1 MNPQDNKME
10 TVTLIEL
17 FQPHL
22 LAEAE
27 AARVSAEQALRNV
40 KPERA
45 AERLKMYD
53 KYNALDGEI
62 RAMANSLRHL
72 QECVE
77 FKKQRRLDA
86 SLEETQLGQTR
97 VLVIQMEA
105 EFKELGGKFRPHD
118 EMTEKL
124 VIQATTTLNK
134 ASEAEK
140 MVRASIGKAI
150 IAHEAYQANPDVGV
164 GPIPKFKT
172 LKEAVRH
179 FYKVGFSLTR
189 EGEAHQACIN
199 DQIKAYLR
207 NGSIEGMVPDS
218 LSWLGWLEPFKARPC
233 PQLRTH
239 IIDGQLA
246 SAYDFQNRF
255 EPRPNHHIGYAE
267 GIKILCYVEETG
279 KVLASQAGR
288 RVTMPGKPRAEDFS
302 DLFPSWEDALAP
314 AEKELATHGPL
325 DLASQGALPMLGEI
339 IREAWQVAAAALTSK
354 KSFDGGQGRLAETK
368 INELIGAYWKA
379 FISSPWEPS
388 IEGTYALLKH
398 RCARGEIPNVYSFD
412 IKGHFGFRTRTPDHD
427 WIIGE
432 IYCPPENFAPGEAP
446 DPAKV
451 VNLESSED
459 AWLAELGPV
468 KFCIRKDGSR
478 S

>member
-1 MNPQDNKME
+1 MNPQENHME
-10 TVTLIEL
+10 TITLIEL

-27 AARVSAEQALRNV
+27 AARVSAENALR
-40 KPERA
+40 KIEAEMA
-45 AERLKMYD
+45 AERANMAERYTKLREEIPTLKQQLRPLEECIQM
-53 KYNALDGEI
+53 KGRSGLDG
-62 RAMANSLRHL
+62 SSDK
-72 QECVE
+72 V
-77 FKKQRRLDA
+77 
-86 SLEETQLGQTR
+86 QLKSAEAR
-97 VLVIQMEA
+97 ILQMEA
-105 EFKELGGKFRPHD
+105 EFAELSGKFRPHED
-118 EMTEKL
+118 RTRKL
-124 VIQATTTLNK
+124 VEEATAALNK
-134 ASEAEK
+134 ATEAEK
-140 MVRASIGKAI
+140 RVRGRIGKAI
-150 IAHEAYQANPDVGV
+150 AAHEAYLANPAIGV
-164 GPIPKFKT
+164 GPMPRFKT
-172 LKEAVRH
+172 LKEAVR
-179 FYKVGFSLTR
+179 YYCKVGFSLTN
-189 EGEAHQACIN
+189 EGEAHQAFID
-199 DQIKAYLR
+199 DQIRACLQ

-218 LSWLGWLEPFKARPC
+218 LSWLGRFESYKTLPC
-233 PQLRTH
+233 PQFRSH
-239 IIDGQLA
+239 IIDAQLT
-246 SAYDFQNRF
+246 SAYEFHNRF
-255 EPRPNHHIGYAE
+255 EPRPSHRIAHKE
-267 GIKILCYVEETG
+267 DVKILCYVEEAG
-279 KVLASQAGR
+279 KVLASQSGR
-288 RVTMPGKPRAEDFS
+288 RVKMPDKPGAEDFS

-314 AEKELATHGPL
+314 AVKELATHGTL
-325 DLASQGALPMLGEI
+325 DLASKGALPMPGEI
-339 IREAWQVAAAALTSK
+339 IREAWQAAAAALTSK

-398 RCARGEIPNVYSFD
+398 RCARGEIPNVYSYD

>member
-10 TVTLIEL
+10 TATLIEL
-17 FQPHL
+17 FQPRL

-27 AARVSAEQALRNV
+27 AARVSAEQALLNV

-45 AERLKMYD
+45 AERLKMY
-53 KYNALDGEI
+53 NRHTELSGEI
-62 RAMANSLRHL
+62 RAMAKSLRDL
-72 QECVE
+72 EECIQ
-77 FKKQRRLDA
+77 FKNQRVLDA
-86 SLEETQLGQTR
+86 ALEETQFAQTKA
-97 VLVIQMEA
+97 LVTQMEA
-105 EFKELGGKFRPHD
+105 ELKELGDKFRPHD

-124 VIQATTTLNK
+124 FVLATTALSK

-140 MVRASIGKAI
+140 KAHGRIGKAMA
-150 IAHEAYQANPDVGV
+150 AHEAHQANPAFGV

-172 LKEAVRH
+172 LREAVRH

-189 EGEAHQACIN
+189 EGEAYQAFIG

-218 LSWLGWLEPFKARPC
+218 LSWLGRLEPFKARPC

-255 EPRPNHHIGYAE
+255 EPRPNHHIDYAR

-279 KVLASQAGR
+279 KVLASQAGC

-314 AEKELATHGPL
+314 AEKELATHDSL

-398 RCARGEIPNVYSFD
+398 RCARGEIPNVYSYD
-412 IKGHFGFRTRTPDHD
+412 TKGHFGFRTRTPDHD

-432 IYCPPENFAPGEAP
+432 IYCPPENFAPGESP
-446 DPAKV
+446 DPAKLA
-451 VNLESSED
+451 NHESHGDE
-459 AWLAELGPV
+459 WLAELGPV
-468 KFCIRKDGSR
+468 KFCIRKAASR
-478 S
+478 T

>member
-1 MNPQDNKME
+1 ME

-45 AERLKMYD
+45 AERLKMY
-53 KYNALDGEI
+53 NRHTELSGEI
-62 RAMANSLRHL
+62 RAMANSLRNL
-72 QECVE
+72 EECIQ
-77 FKKQRRLDA
+77 FKKQRWLDVV
-86 SLEETQLGQTR
+86 LEATQLAQTKAN
-97 VLVIQMEA
+97 VTQMEA
-105 EFKELGGKFRPHD
+105 ELKELGDKFRPHD

-124 VIQATTTLNK
+124 VVLATTALSK

-140 MVRASIGKAI
+140 TAHGLIGKAMA
-150 IAHEAYQANPDVGV
+150 AHEAHQANPAFGV
-164 GPIPKFKT
+164 GPIAKFKT
-172 LKEAVRH
+172 LREAVQH
-179 FYKVGFSLTR
+179 FYKVGFSLSH

-199 DQIKAYLR
+199 DQIKACLR

-218 LSWLGWLEPFKARPC
+218 LSWLGRLEPFKARPC

-239 IIDGQLA
+239 IIDAQLT
-246 SAYDFQNRF
+246 SPSEFLNRF
-255 EPRPNHHIGYAE
+255 EPRPNHRIGHA
-267 GIKILCYVEETG
+267 GDIKILCYVEETG
-279 KVLASQAGR
+279 QVLASRAGR
-288 RVTMPGKPRAEDFS
+288 RVTMPGKPGVEDFS

-314 AEKELATHGPL
+314 AVKELAAHGTL

-398 RCARGEIPNVYSFD
+398 RCARGDIPNVYSYD
-412 IKGHFGFRTRTPDHD
+412 TKGHFGFRTRTPDHD

-446 DPAKV
+446 DPAKLA
-451 VNLESSED
+451 NHESHGDE
-459 AWLAELGPV
+459 WLAELGPV
-468 KFCIRKDGSR
+468 KFCIRKTASR
-478 S
+478 T

>member
-1 MNPQDNKME
+1 MNPEDNKME

-27 AARVSAEQALRNV
+27 AARVSAEQALRSV
-40 KPERA
+40 QEGTT
-45 AERLKMYD
+45 AERSMMAEQCSKLRDEIPTLQLKLRPLQD
-53 KYNALDGEI
+53 CIRVKERTGLDSASDREELSRLEI
-62 RAMANSLRHL
+62 LIP
-72 QECVE
+72 Q
-77 FKKQRRLDA
+77 K
-86 SLEETQLGQTR
+86 
-97 VLVIQMEA
+97 EA
-105 EFKELGGKFRPHD
+105 ELKELSGKFRPQ
-118 EMTEKL
+118 EERANEL
-124 VIQATTTLNK
+124 VAQATAALTS
-134 ASEAEK
+134 AAEAEK
-140 MVRASIGKAI
+140 KVRARIGKAI
-150 IAHEAYQANPDVGV
+150 IAHEAYQANPAFGV
-164 GPIPKFKT
+164 GPLPRFKT

-179 FYKVGFSLTR
+179 YFKVGFSLTG

-218 LSWLGWLEPFKARPC
+218 LSWLGRLEPFKARPC

-239 IIDGQLA
+239 IIDAQLT
-246 SAYDFQNRF
+246 SAYEFLNRF
-255 EPRPNHHIGYAE
+255 EPRQNHRIGHA
-267 GIKILCYVEETG
+267 GDIKILCYVEETG

-288 RVTMPGKPRAEDFS
+288 RVTMPGKPGVEDFS

-314 AEKELATHGPL
+314 AVKELVAHGHL
-325 DLASQGALPMLGEI
+325 DLASQGALPVLGEI

-354 KSFDGGQGRLAETK
+354 KGFDGGQGRLAETK
-368 INELIGAYWKA
+368 INELIGDYWKA

-398 RCARGEIPNVYSFD
+398 RCARGEIPNVYSYD
-412 IKGHFGFRTRTPDHD
+412 TKGHFGFRMRTPDHD

-446 DPAKV
+446 DPAKLA
-451 VNLESSED
+451 NHESHGDE
-459 AWLAELGPV
+459 WLAELGPV
-468 KFCIRKDGSR
+468 KFCIRKTASR
-478 S
+478 T

>member
-10 TVTLIEL
+10 TVTLIEI

-27 AARVSAEQALRNV
+27 VARASAEQALLNV

-45 AERLKMYD
+45 AERLKMY
-53 KYNALDGEI
+53 NRHTELS
-62 RAMANSLRHL
+62 RAIHVMAKNLRNL
-72 QECVE
+72 EECIQ
-77 FKKQRRLDA
+77 FKKQRWPDVA
-86 SLEETQLGQTR
+86 LEETQLAQTKT
-97 VLVIQMEA
+97 LVTQMEA
-105 EFKELGGKFRPHD
+105 ELKELGDKFRPHD

-124 VIQATTTLNK
+124 IVQSTAALSK
-134 ASEAEK
+134 ASEAK
-140 MVRASIGKAI
+140 KTAQGLIGKAVA
-150 IAHEAYQANPDVGV
+150 AHQAHQANPAFGV

-172 LKEAVRH
+172 LWEAVRH
-179 FYKVGFSLTR
+179 FYKVGFILTS
-189 EGEAHQACIN
+189 EGEAHQACVN
-199 DQIKAYLR
+199 DQIKSYLR

-218 LSWLGWLEPFKARPC
+218 LSWLGRLEPFKTRPC

-239 IIDGQLA
+239 IIDGQLT

-255 EPRPNHHIGYAE
+255 EPRPNHRIGYAG
-267 GIKILCYVEETG
+267 GIKILCYVEEIG

-288 RVTMPGKPRAEDFS
+288 RVKMPDKPGAEDFS

-314 AEKELATHGPL
+314 AVKELATHGTL
-325 DLASQGALPMLGEI
+325 DLASKGALPMLGEI
-339 IREAWQVAAAALTSK
+339 IREAWQAAAAALTSK

-412 IKGHFGFRTRTPDHD
+412 IKGHFGFRMRTPDHD

-432 IYCPPENFAPGEAP
+432 IYCPPENFAPGEVP
-446 DPAKV
+446 DPAKLA
-451 VNLESSED
+451 NHESHGDE
-459 AWLAELGPV
+459 WLAELGPV
-468 KFCIRKDGSR
+468 KFCIRKAASR
-478 S
+478 T